1 MPRSLPA
8 CLLSLSL
15 SLSPCPPFSGV
26 GGLYKTNIQPG
37 SAVQRTTHMMT
48 GISYE
53 IRIVDPLKIL
63 QSFYLTLFLLHNVL
77 PSVETAPHDPSFRSS
92 SAGLRAVSKPS
103 TWNIFHLNES
113 QLDSFARVLWLEYT
127 YHPFCSN
134 FITAFIYF
142 CSMECECRHIRT
154 GECKFCGLDNLHI
167 ICMSY
172 DVSSL
177 QIYL

>member
-8 CLLSLSL
+8 CLL

-37 SAVQRTTHMMT
+37 STVQCS
-48 GISYE
+48 G
-53 IRIVDPLKIL
+53 PLTWWQASHTKL
-63 QSFYLTLFLLHNVL
+63 GLLTPLNHHTSFYLTLLFYIMFCPRWKHL
-77 PSVETAPHDPSFRSS
+77 PMTPASDPPARDSALCPNPAPETYFILMSLSWIPLPEFFGWD
-92 SAGLRAVSKPS
+92 
-103 TWNIFHLNES
+103 
-113 QLDSFARVLWLEYT
+113 T

-134 FITAFIYF
+134 FITAFTYF
-142 CSMECECRHIRT
+142 CSMECECRHIRIE
-154 GECKFCGLDNLHI
+154 ECKFCGPDNLHI

-172 DVSSL
+172 GVSSL